1 MNIFKIGTT
10 FLVCLLMAGETSLNA
25 QTINEIKADRQTY
38 IWGEGVGETLKSAD
52 QTALAEIIGQIS
64 VQVEN
69 TFTQKSVEKG
79 KDFSQSVN
87 DIIKTY
93 SSATLKNTERIVLQN
108 EPEAKVF
115 RYVKRS
121 EVQKIFESRKLKII
135 EFARSGESA
144 QKNLQLA
151 DALRYYYWAQT
162 LLRSHPES
170 NDIRMTDANG
180 KEVLLIVWLPKQLNE
195 IFANLSFEVGKIE
208 DNENYLCYLLNIK
221 YKKQP
226 VLNLDYTYWGG
237 QDWSNIVS
245 AKDGRGIV
253 ELPKTQMGADIRL
266 KIEYVFE
273 GESNIDLELRDV
285 MQKVPQVMYKN
296 SFISFSSKEKEKEPE
311 PVETQAAEPKPADST
326 AVQGNLTVASS
337 NNPVATNSLAAA
349 NADFKMDV
357 SVPLGSIQA
366 LTNTGEQEA
375 VMAKIRKAIL
385 QKKYDVVEPLFTPEG
400 YDIYKKLLQ
409 YGKAKIVKN
418 EPMKYYSFGD
428 FILCRSLTMSFS
440 FESNDR
446 TFIEDV
452 VFYLDK
458 NNKVCNLTF
467 GLASDAINDI
477 ASHTTWTEATRMLI
491 MSFLEN
497 YKTAYALKR
506 YDYIGSIFSDE
517 ALIITGHVVKPNSSP
532 ETTYL
537 NNDIIRYNRQTK
549 SEYMK
554 MLKYCFDS
562 NEFINIRFTSNN
574 VRRSGKGNEIYGIQ
588 IKQEYFSTNYG
599 DMGYLFLLVDLSD
612 TIKPLIH
619 VRTWQPEKN
628 ADGSIYGLSDF

>member
-337 NNPVATNSLAAA
+337 QCRLQDGRQRAIGQHSGIDEYRRA
-349 NADFKMDV
+349 
-357 SVPLGSIQA
+357 GSSHGQDPK
-366 LTNTGEQEA
+366 GHPSE
-375 VMAKIRKAIL
+375 KIRCRRA
-385 QKKYDVVEPLFTPEG
+385 PL
-400 YDIYKKLLQ
+400 Y
-409 YGKAKIVKN
+409 A
-418 EPMKYYSFGD
+418 
-428 FILCRSLTMSFS
+428 R
-440 FESNDR
+440 
-446 TFIEDV
+446 
-452 VFYLDK
+452 
-458 NNKVCNLTF
+458 
-467 GLASDAINDI
+467 GLRHIQEI
-477 ASHTTWTEATRMLI
+477 ASVRQSE
-491 MSFLEN
+491 
-497 YKTAYALKR
+497 
-506 YDYIGSIFSDE
+506 
-517 ALIITGHVVKPNSSP
+517 
-532 ETTYL
+532 
-537 NNDIIRYNRQTK
+537 NRQERTD
-549 SEYMK
+549 E
-554 MLKYCFDS
+554 
-562 NEFINIRFTSNN
+562 
-574 VRRSGKGNEIYGIQ
+574 V
-588 IKQEYFSTNYG
+588 
-599 DMGYLFLLVDLSD
+599 LFV
-612 TIKPLIH
+612 
-619 VRTWQPEKN
+619 W
-628 ADGSIYGLSDF
+628 

>member
-1 MNIFKIGTT
+1 
-10 FLVCLLMAGETSLNA
+10 
-25 QTINEIKADRQTY
+25 
-38 IWGEGVGETLKSAD
+38 
-52 QTALAEIIGQIS
+52 
-64 VQVEN
+64 
-69 TFTQKSVEKG
+69 
-79 KDFSQSVN
+79 
-87 DIIKTY
+87 
-93 SSATLKNTERIVLQN
+93 
-108 EPEAKVF
+108 
-115 RYVKRS
+115 
-121 EVQKIFESRKLKII
+121 
-135 EFARSGESA
+135 
-144 QKNLQLA
+144 
-151 DALRYYYWAQT
+151 
-162 LLRSHPES
+162 
-170 NDIRMTDANG
+170 
-180 KEVLLIVWLPKQLNE
+180 
-195 IFANLSFEVGKIE
+195 
-208 DNENYLCYLLNIK
+208 
-221 YKKQP
+221 
-226 VLNLDYTYWGG
+226 
-237 QDWSNIVS
+237 
-245 AKDGRGIV
+245 
-253 ELPKTQMGADIRL
+253 
-266 KIEYVFE
+266 
-273 GESNIDLELRDV
+273 
-285 MQKVPQVMYKN
+285 
-296 SFISFSSKEKEKEPE
+296 
-311 PVETQAAEPKPADST
+311 
-326 AVQGNLTVASS
+326 
-337 NNPVATNSLAAA
+337 
-349 NADFKMDV
+349 
-357 SVPLGSIQA
+357 
-366 LTNTGEQEA
+366 
-375 VMAKIRKAIL
+375 
-385 QKKYDVVEPLFTPEG
+385 
-400 YDIYKKLLQ
+400 
-409 YGKAKIVKN
+409 
-418 EPMKYYSFGD
+418 
-428 FILCRSLTMSFS
+428 MSFS